1 MALIDIRNLTFEY
14 TGSLESIFNGLNL
27 KLDTNWKL
35 GFIGRNGYG
44 KTTFLN
50 LLIDKYSY
58 TGTIIKPLPMVYF
71 PFPIDNY
78 NIETLNLLEI
88 LRPSLVLW
96 KLQREMNLLKVEE
109 ACLHRL
115 FSTLSGGEQTKT
127 LLALLFSGDESFLLI
142 DEPTNHLDIRGR
154 ELVAKYLKDK
164 KGFILVSHDREFI
177 NSIVDHI
184 LIIEK
189 NKIVLQKG
197 TYDTWEQNKNL
208 EDQYE
213 LQQNQKFRK
222 EIRRL
227 KESSREKAAWADNVE
242 ATKNI
247 KVSGIKPDKG
257 YIGHKAAKM
266 MKRSKNI
273 EKRYKKAIKEKEKLL
288 KNIEISDKIQI
299 TSLDHHKKQF
309 VNAEN
314 FTVEYD
320 GKKIFEPIDFTVE
333 KGDCIVF
340 KGDNGS
346 GKTSIIKSIL
356 GEDVPWRG
364 NLDITKGLI
373 ISYVPQK
380 FHTINGSINE
390 FVDKQQLDKTKLL
403 TILRKLG
410 FSRNQ
415 FNILIEDFSMG
426 QKKKILLAKSIC
438 EESHLFIWD
447 EPLNYIDVIT
457 RLQIENMVL
466 EYSPTMIIVEHDRRF
481 VEKIATDIIELKQHE
496 TVLF

>member
-1 MALIDIRNLTFEY
+1 MALIDITNLTFEY
-14 TGSLESIFNGLNL
+14 PGSLEPIFNDLNL

-50 LLIDKYSY
+50 ILTDKYSY
-58 TGTIIKPLPMVYF
+58 TGTIIKPLTMVYF
-71 PFPIDNY
+71 PFPIENY
-78 NIETLNLLEI
+78 NIMTLDLLELLQPDFILWKLRKEINLLEI
-88 LRPSLVLW
+88 D
-96 KLQREMNLLKVEE
+96 E
-109 ACLHRL
+109 ACLYRI
-115 FSTLSGGEQTKT
+115 FSTLSGGEQTKI
-127 LLALLFSGDESFLLI
+127 LLALLFAGEERFLLI

-154 ELVAKYLKDK
+154 EAVAKYLKEK

-184 LIIEK
+184 LTIEK

-208 EDQYE
+208 EDQFE
-213 LQQNQKFRK
+213 LEQNQKLRK

-227 KESSREKAAWADNVE
+227 KESSREKATWSDSVE
-242 ATKNI
+242 ATKNT

-266 MKRSKNI
+266 MKRSKSL
-273 EKRYKKAIKEKEKLL
+273 EKRYNKAIEDKEELL
-288 KNIEISDKIQI
+288 ENVEISDNLQI
-299 TSLDHHKKQF
+299 TVLDHHKKQF

-314 FTVEYD
+314 FTVAYD
-320 GKKIFEPIDFTVE
+320 GKKIFEPIDFKIN

-346 GKTSIIKSIL
+346 GKTSIIKAVL
-356 GEDVPWRG
+356 GEDVPWQGR
-364 NLDITKGLI
+364 LDITKGLLV
-373 ISYVPQK
+373 SYVPQK
-380 FHTINGSINE
+380 FHTISGNINE
-390 FVDKQQLDKTKLL
+390 FVDKQQVDKTKLL
-403 TILRKLG
+403 TVLRKMG
-410 FSRNQ
+410 FSRSQ
-415 FNILIEDFSMG
+415 FDIPIEDFSMG

-457 RLQIENMVL
+457 RIQIENMIL

-481 VEKIATDIIELKQHE
+481 VDKIATDIIALD
-496 TVLF
+496 